1 MTIDKESLRPAF
13 ERWYGAL
20 LSKEEKRLVAHPK
33 RWPDGRYVSDRAT
46 VCWDSWCA
54 AFESLGEPV
63 AWLRDDELRRLGRP
77 YSDAPINRR
86 SDSMLIHAK
95 GTPEA
100 AAQFGHG
107 VPVYRLPGVRV

>member
-1 MTIDKESLRPAF
+1 MTIDRESLRPAF
-13 ERWYGAL
+13 EAWASFGGRHPGAI
-20 LSKEEKRLVAHPK
+20 SRNSEGAYINVAVQ
-33 RWPDGRYVSDRAT
+33 WIA
-46 VCWDSWCA
+46 WCA

-86 SDSMLIHAK
+86 SDSMLVHAK

-100 AAQFGHG
+100 AAQFGHD
-107 VPVYRLPGVRV
+107 VPVYRLPKVKA